1 MVEKS
6 PPKRWARASFPMRIE
21 GSHNYSRSA
30 PEFQLNE
37 DLPSVEGSGKE
48 LNLST
53 KSSSS
58 HPRTVD

>member
-1 MVEKS
+1 MQKS
-6 PPKRWARASFPMRIE
+6 PPKWARASFLMRIE
-21 GSHNYSRSA
+21 GSHNYPRSA
-30 PEFQLNE
+30 PAFQSNE